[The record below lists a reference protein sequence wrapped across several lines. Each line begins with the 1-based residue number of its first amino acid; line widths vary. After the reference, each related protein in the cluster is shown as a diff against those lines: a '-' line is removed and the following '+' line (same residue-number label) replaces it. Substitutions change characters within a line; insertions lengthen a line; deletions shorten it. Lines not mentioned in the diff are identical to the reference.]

1 MQFTRRHCLLATLG
15 GLMFGLAGLQPA
27 KAADLDALA
36 AEAADGP
43 PVVWYESS
51 PEDQA
56 DRIIEAFNEAYP
68 DIDVQHVRITG
79 GNQLAARAVQET
91 QARGHTA
98 DLLTGGA
105 DHIWQLNERG
115 ILMHPDF
122 AALGID
128 DKLTPSEFTVATAAS
143 VYVVLYNSD
152 KVSDEEAASTWDE
165 VLDPKW
171 KGRMGSWV
179 RAAAWAQ
186 LAHAWGGDT
195 AEAKLREYVK
205 LDPFLF
211 KSTFPMAQQVA
222 AGEVDTAIGFYHTAQ
237 PPMQAG
243 APLKLQALDPTPM
256 HTIYTSISEKAQ
268 NPAGAKVLLAW
279 LATPEGNRAYEA
291 ATNRGSHLIEGTKT
305 HQLVEGKNVS
315 EWPPAKTE
323 EYRTYSERFNE
334 ILSAVGDAR

>member
-1 MQFTRRHCLLATLG
+1 
-15 GLMFGLAGLQPA
+15 
-27 KAADLDALA
+27 
-36 AEAADGP
+36 
-43 PVVWYESS
+43 
-51 PEDQA
+51 
-56 DRIIEAFNEAYP
+56 
-68 DIDVQHVRITG
+68 
-79 GNQLAARAVQET
+79 
-91 QARGHTA
+91 
-98 DLLTGGA
+98 
-105 DHIWQLNERG
+105 
-115 ILMHPDF
+115 MHPDF

-256 HTIYTSISEKAQ
+256 HTIYTC
-268 NPAGAKVLLAW
+268 LLY
-279 LATPEGNRAYEA
+279 TSPSPRDQ
-291 ATNRGSHLIEGTKT
+291 RGSRMP
-305 HQLVEGKNVS
+305 S
-315 EWPPAKTE
+315 
-323 EYRTYSERFNE
+323 
-334 ILSAVGDAR
+334 SA